1 MFFAIVIVIA
11 LYLAI
16 NVVYIYAVP
25 VTEMKGAVRMSEVA
39 TTALFGYQTSAWITA
54 VITISILGALNV
66 VTMIGP
72 RIYYAMA
79 RDGVLFESLSHVH
92 PRFGTPTGAIM
103 LQAVWACFLILTNTW
118 GTLFTY
124 VSVVIT
130 LFSAFTVGSVIVLR
144 YKRPDLK
151 RPYRLWGYPIVPL
164 LFIVVHLLIVWGS
177 IKEKPID
184 SLSGFFI
191 VALGIPIYFIWTL
204 RGNRRKQTSEIHMR
218 NNQDWK
224 VGDWNSGVFAFVICL
239 LIEIRGSMA
248 IRITKVYTRT
258 GDKGETALVGGKRVP
273 KDSPRIDAYGT
284 IDELNSIVG
293 LARVFNEEKL
303 NAGDA
308 YRFLD
313 LALRQIQDELFDLG
327 SELATPDDFSY
338 DGMYRVSE
346 REVKKLEELIDE
358 CQKELGPLKSFILPG
373 GGRIGAYLHQCRT
386 VCRRAER
393 EILRLSR
400 AEPLS
405 EWPLKYVN
413 RLSDL
418 FFVLSRWISKQTGDQ
433 EYLWQRGLMEKPK
446 AKK

>member
-1 MFFAIVIVIA
+1 
-11 LYLAI
+11 
-16 NVVYIYAVP
+16 
-25 VTEMKGAVRMSEVA
+25 
-39 TTALFGYQTSAWITA
+39 
-54 VITISILGALNV
+54 
-66 VTMIGP
+66 
-72 RIYYAMA
+72 
-79 RDGVLFESLSHVH
+79 
-92 PRFGTPTGAIM
+92 
-103 LQAVWACFLILTNTW
+103 
-118 GTLFTY
+118 
-124 VSVVIT
+124 
-130 LFSAFTVGSVIVLR
+130 
-144 YKRPDLK
+144 
-151 RPYRLWGYPIVPL
+151 
-164 LFIVVHLLIVWGS
+164 
-177 IKEKPID
+177 
-184 SLSGFFI
+184 
-191 VALGIPIYFIWTL
+191 
-204 RGNRRKQTSEIHMR
+204 
-218 NNQDWK
+218 
-224 VGDWNSGVFAFVICL
+224 
-239 LIEIRGSMA
+239 MA

-303 NAGDA
+303 TAGDA
-308 YRFLD
+308 HRFLD

-346 REVKKLEELIDE
+346 REVKKLEDLIDE

-418 FFVLSRWISKQTGDQ
+418 FFVLSRWISKKTGEQ

-446 AKK
+446 GKK